1 MPLRILLTGAS
12 RGLGRA
18 MADGFA
24 ALGHTVIGCAT
35 SDAGV
40 TELRK
45 KHGAPHR
52 WDRVDVRHDAEVAAW
67 AKAVNAAAEPF
78 DLVLNNAAIVNENA
92 VLWNVPADEFQRI
105 VDVNIVGTANVVRHF
120 VPGMIKRCKGVIVNF
135 SSGWGRSTSPEVAP
149 YCATKYAV
157 EGLTL
162 ALAQELPDG
171 MAAIPLNP
179 GIINTEMLQ
188 SAFGAEAEHYPGPQK
203 WAKVAVPYILSL
215 GAKHN
220 GQSLSVP
227 I

>member
-1 MPLRILLTGAS
+1 MSLRILLTGVS

-18 MADGFA
+18 MLEAFNV
-24 ALGHTVIGCAT
+24 LGHTVHGCSTNSKKVA
-35 SDAGV
+35 
-40 TELRK
+40 ELRQLFPP
-45 KHGAPHR
+45 PHSFAC
-52 WDRVDVRHDAEVAAW
+52 VDVRDDRPVATW
-67 AKAVNAAAEPF
+67 AQSLGAATEPF
-78 DLVLNNAAIVNENA
+78 DLILNNAAIVNANRPLWA
-92 VLWNVPADEFQRI
+92 VSGDEFQK
-105 VDVNIVGTANVVRHF
+105 VMDVNVVGTANVIRYF
-120 VPGMIKRCKGVIVNF
+120 VPGMVRRGKGVIINF

-149 YCATKYAV
+149 YCASKYAI

-162 ALAQELPDG
+162 ALAQELPEG

-188 SAFGAEAEHYPGPQK
+188 SCFGDEAASYPTPAK

-215 GAKHN
+215 GPKHN

>member
-1 MPLRILLTGAS
+1 MSLRILLTGAS

-18 MADGFA
+18 LLESLN
-24 ALGHTVIGCAT
+24 ALGHTVHGCSTNSKVVA
-35 SDAGV
+35 
-40 TELRK
+40 ELRQLFPP
-45 KHGAPHR
+45 PHSFAC
-52 WDRVDVRHDAEVAAW
+52 VDVRDDRPVATW
-67 AKAVNAAAEPF
+67 AKSLNANAEPF
-78 DLVLNNAAIVNENA
+78 DLILNNAAIVNANRP
-92 VLWNVPADEFQRI
+92 LWAVPADEFQK
-105 VDVNIVGTANVVRHF
+105 VMDVNVVGTANVIRHF
-120 VPGMIKRCKGVIVNF
+120 VPGMIRRGKGVIINF

-149 YCATKYAV
+149 YCASKYAV

-188 SAFGAEAEHYPGPQK
+188 SCFGDEAASYPTPAK
-203 WAKVAVPYILSL
+203 WAKIAVPYILSL
-215 GAKHN
+215 GPRHN